1 MLLRIVKAPG
11 ARNKRLVIAVAL
23 LAGLVPVTG
32 TAQVQ
37 NRFYQAR
44 VVSVRNVDTVAAGV
58 SVGQEAVVEFTEGP
72 FAGRRETL
80 TRLFAPGRE
89 RVDQPL
95 VEGMRLIVRVSGPPG
110 GERFHFH
117 DLVRW
122 RGIAVLVS
130 LFVVLVLAVGGR
142 QGVRTLASLALT
154 AAVVFL
160 VMIPLF
166 RDGFSPVLIAGIS
179 SMSIA
184 AIVLFVIGGINRK
197 TVSALAGTAAGVLVA
212 GVLAFFVGNA
222 VYLTGF
228 GEVTFSAGLGTG
240 DGQLLML
247 EGDSTPDI
255 RGLLFAGMIV
265 GAIGAVTDVGMSIA
279 SATREIRLA
288 NPQVKFV
295 PLIRSAMVVGRDIMG
310 TMTNTLILA
319 YVGGSLTLL
328 LVFSHYGVGW
338 FRVLNMDIIAT
349 ELVRG
354 LAGSI
359 GLLVTIP
366 VTACTSAVL
375 ETRFLPHFFKA
386 DRIRTS

>member
-89 RVDQPL
+89 RLDQPL

-142 QGVRTLASLALT
+142 QGVRTLAS
-154 AAVVFL
+154 
-160 VMIPLF
+160 
-166 RDGFSPVLIAGIS
+166 
-179 SMSIA
+179 
-184 AIVLFVIGGINRK
+184 
-197 TVSALAGTAAGVLVA
+197 
-212 GVLAFFVGNA
+212 LAFFVGNA

-288 NPQVKFV
+288 NPQVKLV

-375 ETRFLPHFFKA
+375 ETRFLPSLSKA